1 MADVI
6 TQFLK
11 HRDQA
16 SGLKAH
22 GIQLADGSPP
32 EPVAGLSAAIQ
43 IAVCQSGR
51 PGEAV
56 VEADFVPEG
65 AVTVDVLHD
74 EREPPSRELVPKLFG

>member
-1 MADVI
+1 MADAI

-11 HRDQA
+11 HKDQA

-22 GIQLADGSPP
+22 GIQLADRSPP

-43 IAVCQSGR
+43 IADCGSGR

-56 VEADFVPEG
+56 VEADFVLEG
-65 AVTVDVLHD
+65 AVAVDVFHD
-74 EREPPSRELVPKLFG
+74 ERQPPSRELVPELFG